1 MHAIRH
7 THTCVVSSSLFSMPA
22 LGLHLISKFILKV
35 CHLSCELLLGFCS
48 GVERGVEIGE
58 KRGREA
64 EGGGADN
71 RGGGRRRA
79 VNEGGGVRCVYVC
92 GTQSLTCF
100 SLLSSSFSYLLC
112 HHPISVPRLL
122 GLFGGISIVNVCVC
136 VCVLC
141 TSSICSHVTAFM
153 DPVLHICMKTHML
166 Y

>member
-1 MHAIRH
+1 MCACSD
-7 THTCVVSSSLFSMPA
+7 THTCVVSTFLFSVPA

-79 VNEGGGVRCVYVC
+79 VNEGGGVWCTYV
-92 GTQSLTCF
+92 GH
-100 SLLSSSFSYLLC
+100 SSSHAFLCFLPLFLITSAIIPSLSPGCWVYLG
-112 HHPISVPRLL
+112 
-122 GLFGGISIVNVCVC
+122 GLA
-136 VCVLC
+136 L
-141 TSSICSHVTAFM
+141 
-153 DPVLHICMKTHML
+153 
-166 Y
+166 